1 MTTAI
6 MAITSAIDN
15 MIITGAYNLGD
26 IIEAKCVEL
35 GIKKKKDVRF
45 VKNGYQKIEGFK
57 NK

>member
-6 MAITSAIDN
+6 MAITSTIDN
-15 MIITGAYNLGD
+15 MAITGAYNLGD

-45 VKNGYQKIEGFK
+45 VKNGYQEIEGFK